1 MLACW
6 QRRMY
11 SVQLDANVHSIR
23 LAQITRCRR
32 GHDRKLL
39 REAFKNADH
48 CGDAPFLNPV
58 SSWDEDSC
66 FMNMVVIAL
75 ARWKDPICP

>member
-6 QRRMY
+6 HVGMLACWHVGMCVQPMQPRMY

-23 LAQITRCRR
+23 LAQITRRRR

-48 CGDAPFLNPV
+48 CGDAPF
-58 SSWDEDSC
+58 SESC
-66 FMNMVVIAL
+66 PGTKTPAS
-75 ARWKDPICP
+75 